1 MAAERERVT
10 LVLADDH
17 VVVRAGLRLILENAG
32 IAVLAEAQ
40 DAEGA
45 VRMVRGHKPEV
56 LLLDINMPGDLGAL
70 DAIPLAL
77 DASPQTRICVLT
89 GETDA
94 DIARR
99 ALDAGASG
107 YVLKLAENADVV
119 TAIQQVASGQT
130 YLHPSVG
137 VELAAMLSGRRRDE
151 DEMSPREIEVLRLLA
166 LGHTN
171 AEMADQLHLS
181 ARTVETHRAR
191 IMRKLGRRSR
201 AELVRY
207 ALDRGLLGDGPA
219 TT

>member
-1 MAAERERVT
+1 VAAERESVT

-32 IAVLAEAQ
+32 IEVLAEAE
-40 DAEGA
+40 DADGA
-45 VRMVRGHKPEV
+45 VRMVRGHKPDV
-56 LLLDINMPGDLGAL
+56 LLLDINMPGDLRAIE
-70 DAIPLAL
+70 AIPLAL
-77 DASPQTRICVLT
+77 GASPQTRVCVLT
-89 GETDA
+89 GETDV
-94 DIARR
+94 DIARQ

-107 YVLKLAENADVV
+107 YVLKRAENADVV
-119 TAIQQVASGQT
+119 TAIRQVASGQT

-137 VELAAMLSGRRRDE
+137 VELAALLSGRSRE
-151 DEMSPREIEVLRLLA
+151 EEMSPREIEVLRLLA

-191 IMRKLGRRSR
+191 LMRKLGRRSR
-201 AELVRY
+201 AELTRY
-207 ALDRGLLGDGPA
+207 ALERGLLDDGPA

>member
-1 MAAERERVT
+1 
-10 LVLADDH
+10 
-17 VVVRAGLRLILENAG
+17 
-32 IAVLAEAQ
+32 
-40 DAEGA
+40 
-45 VRMVRGHKPEV
+45 
-56 LLLDINMPGDLGAL
+56 
-70 DAIPLAL
+70 
-77 DASPQTRICVLT
+77 VLT

-119 TAIQQVASGQT
+119 TAIQPVAAGQT

-151 DEMSPREIEVLRLLA
+151 EEMSPREIEVLRLLA

-191 IMRKLGRRSR
+191 IMRKLGRRTR

-207 ALDRGLLGDGPA
+207 ALERGLLGDGHA

>member
-1 MAAERERVT
+1 MAAERESVT

-32 IAVLAEAQ
+32 IEVLAEAE
-40 DAEGA
+40 DADGA
-45 VRMVRGHKPEV
+45 VRMVRGHKPDV
-56 LLLDINMPGDLGAL
+56 LLLDINMPGDLRATE
-70 DAIPLAL
+70 AIPLAL
-77 DASPQTRICVLT
+77 GASPQTRVCVLT
-89 GETDA
+89 GETDV
-94 DIARR
+94 DIARQ

-107 YVLKLAENADVV
+107 YVLKRAENADVV
-119 TAIQQVASGQT
+119 TAIRQVASGQT

-137 VELAAMLSGRRRDE
+137 VELAALLSGRSRE
-151 DEMSPREIEVLRLLA
+151 EEMSPREIEVLRLLA

-191 IMRKLGRRSR
+191 LMRKLGRRSR
-201 AELVRY
+201 AELTRY
-207 ALDRGLLGDGPA
+207 ALERGLLDDGPA

>member
-1 MAAERERVT
+1 VVAEREHVT

-32 IAVLAEAQ
+32 IEVLAEAE

-45 VRMVRGHKPEV
+45 VRMVRGHKPDV

-77 DASPQTRICVLT
+77 GASPETRVCVLT

-107 YVLKLAENADVV
+107 YVLKLAENSDVV
-119 TAIQQVASGQT
+119 TAIRQVACGQT

-137 VELAAMLSGRRRDE
+137 VELAALLSGRGRDE
-151 DEMSPREIEVLRLLA
+151 EEMSPREIEVLRLLA

-201 AELVRY
+201 AELTRY
-207 ALDRGLLGDGPA
+207 ALERGLLGDGPA

>member
-1 MAAERERVT
+1 VAAERESVT

-32 IAVLAEAQ
+32 IEVLAEAE
-40 DAEGA
+40 DADGA
-45 VRMVRGHKPEV
+45 VRMVRGHKPDV
-56 LLLDINMPGDLGAL
+56 LLLDINMPGDLRAIE
-70 DAIPLAL
+70 AIPLAL
-77 DASPQTRICVLT
+77 GASARTRVCVLT
-89 GETDA
+89 GETDV
-94 DIARR
+94 DIARQ

-107 YVLKLAENADVV
+107 YVLKRAENADVV
-119 TAIQQVASGQT
+119 TAIQRVASGQT

-137 VELAAMLSGRRRDE
+137 VELAALLSGRSRE
-151 DEMSPREIEVLRLLA
+151 EEMSPRKIEVLRLLA

-191 IMRKLGRRSR
+191 LMRKLGRRSR
-201 AELVRY
+201 AELTRY
-207 ALDRGLLGDGPA
+207 ALERGLLDDGPA

>member
-1 MAAERERVT
+1 MAAERESVT

-32 IAVLAEAQ
+32 IEVLAEAE
-40 DAEGA
+40 DADGA
-45 VRMVRGHKPEV
+45 VRMVRGHKPDV
-56 LLLDINMPGDLGAL
+56 LLLDINMPGDLRAIE
-70 DAIPLAL
+70 AIPLAL
-77 DASPQTRICVLT
+77 GASPQTRVCVLT
-89 GETDA
+89 GETDV
-94 DIARR
+94 DIARQ

-107 YVLKLAENADVV
+107 YVLKRAENADVV
-119 TAIQQVASGQT
+119 TAIRQVASGQT

-137 VELAAMLSGRRRDE
+137 VELAALLSGRSRE
-151 DEMSPREIEVLRLLA
+151 EEMSPREIEVLRLLA

-191 IMRKLGRRSR
+191 LMRKLGRRSR
-201 AELVRY
+201 AELTRY
-207 ALDRGLLGDGPA
+207 ALERGLLDDGPA

>member
-1 MAAERERVT
+1 MVAGKERVT
-10 LVLADDH
+10 LALADDH

-32 IAVLAEAQ
+32 IEVLAEAE

-45 VRMVRGHKPEV
+45 VRVVRGHKPDV

-77 DASPQTRICVLT
+77 EASPRTRVCVLT
-89 GETDA
+89 GETDP
-94 DIARR
+94 DLARR
-99 ALDAGASG
+99 AFDAGAAG
-107 YVLKLAENADVV
+107 YVVKRADNADVV
-119 TAIQQVASGQT
+119 TAIEQVAAGRT

-137 VELAAMLSGRRRDE
+137 VELAAMLSERGRE
-151 DEMSPREIEVLRLLA
+151 EAMSPREIEVLRLLA

-171 AEMADQLHLS
+171 AEMADRLHLS

-201 AELVRY
+201 AELTRY
-207 ALDRGLLGDGPA
+207 ALERGLLGDGPA
-219 TT
+219 TM